1 MPLYLSEPP
10 SRKNHKPPTVAG
22 RFLVTT
28 NTIPKLLIYRILVL
42 GFIGIISLSFYQCSH
57 TDLSTEQFV
66 GTKLTGKFGRDF
78 ELIDQN
84 GKSISNST
92 HGDQTAILTFLFSAC
107 TDVCPIVTSQIKATI
122 SDSKEL
128 QNIPV
133 MIITVDPDRD
143 DQQTRLRFTN
153 KWNLPSNWHFL
164 SGEPDLLKEIW
175 NSYHLNPQISQTQQQ
190 RLQHSLETKYKIVH
204 TTPIY
209 LLDGKGR
216 PKVLHSSPINSEN
229 LRSDLHILIGK

>member
-1 MPLYLSEPP
+1 
-10 SRKNHKPPTVAG
+10 
-22 RFLVTT
+22 
-28 NTIPKLLIYRILVL
+28 
-42 GFIGIISLSFYQCSH
+42 
-57 TDLSTEQFV
+57 
-66 GTKLTGKFGRDF
+66 
-78 ELIDQN
+78 
-84 GKSISNST
+84 
-92 HGDQTAILTFLFSAC
+92 
-107 TDVCPIVTSQIKATI
+107 
-122 SDSKEL
+122 
-128 QNIPV
+128 

-190 RLQHSLETKYKIVH
+190 RLQRSLETKYKIVH

-229 LRSDLHILIGK
+229 LRSDLHILIGR